1 MAARTYRRP
10 VVSGIKSRGNPSDR
24 IDTQCKA
31 CELGIFNKQ
40 PRKWQTGPKPGLVH
54 VDCNNPHGSAK

>member
-1 MAARTYRRP
+1 M
-10 VVSGIKSRGNPSDR
+10 SGIKSHGNPSDR

-31 CELGIFNKQ
+31 CKLGIFNKQ